1 MPYTASMPSAIITIN
16 YQDLVVGIPFG
27 PLLYGCKSLVLP
39 SFAYIIGVD
48 LMKSVLKMTYWCEGI
63 ILPFSKYK
71 RFDLVPIASLFA
83 FEKYLVSLTT
93 SAKIKLNFVF
103 VCSHVLRKIYD
114 KNNKENKKL
123 QSVFTLLLPCRRSST
138 CLSYRSPLSRPAF
151 VSDGKVIYGEVL

>member
-83 FEKYLVSLTT
+83 FEKYLVSLT
-93 SAKIKLNFVF
+93 SAKKLNFVF
-103 VCSHVLRKIYD
+103 ACSHVLRKYTTRTRKQEAAIGFHLVASM
-114 KNNKENKKL
+114 KTFLNFL
-123 QSVFTLLLPCRRSST
+123 VVPQSAVKAYMREWWQ
-138 CLSYRSPLSRPAF
+138 SY
-151 VSDGKVIYGEVL
+151 GQVL